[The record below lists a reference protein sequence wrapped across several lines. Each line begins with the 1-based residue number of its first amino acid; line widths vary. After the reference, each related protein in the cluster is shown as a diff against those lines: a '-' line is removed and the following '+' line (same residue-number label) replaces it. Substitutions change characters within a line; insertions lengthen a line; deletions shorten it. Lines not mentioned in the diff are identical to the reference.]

1 MLNKLTGFF
10 NRKKKSSNYV
20 MEKILTDIVSKS
32 PEDVPVLN
40 IVITGDLIA
49 TLFYDK
55 DEEKY
60 GLVYHEKYKNY
71 PGLFPFNIDLPIDE
85 SVKIGEPYYSR
96 ILWYPF
102 SARIP
107 SKSRTDCI
115 EKLKDSNLTLE
126 SHPLKILNSIGRV
139 SIANRWKLEPF
150 NP

>member
-1 MLNKLTGFF
+1 MNTKKRKYPSHLKKTLT
-10 NRKKKSSNYV
+10 
-20 MEKILTDIVSKS
+20 EIASKS

-40 IVITGDLIA
+40 IVMTGDIIA

-55 DEEKY
+55 SKEKY
-60 GLVYHEKYKNY
+60 GLIYHEKYKDHEMLI
-71 PGLFPFNIDLPIDE
+71 PLNIDLPIGE
-85 SVKIGEPYYSR
+85 PVKIGEPYYSK
-96 ILWYPF
+96 ILWYSF

-115 EKLKDSNLTLE
+115 EELKEYNLTLE
-126 SHPLKILNSIGRV
+126 SHPLKILSSIGRV